1 MDKMNKM
8 NKMDKMKQ
16 IVEIINKYSPYFAIL
31 LTFILSLLFTLIPF
45 WQLTFVAAIFGGFLC
60 TKMKCGA
67 LSAMIGIIFSWG
79 IYIIIGN
86 IRNNTIILFDQLGV
100 LITGSTGL
108 GFWLIMIVL
117 IIGAIIGLLG
127 GFIGSGIRILVELKY
142 FSPKVNKE

>member
-1 MDKMNKM
+1 
-8 NKMDKMKQ
+8 MDKMKQ
-16 IVEIINKYSPYFAIL
+16 SIEFINKYSPYFAIF
-31 LTFILSLLFTLIPF
+31 LTFILSIIFSLIPF

-67 LSAMIGIIFSWG
+67 LSAMIGMIISWG
-79 IYIIIGN
+79 ILIIIGN

-108 GFWLIMIVL
+108 GFWLILIVL

-127 GFIGSGIRILVELKY
+127 GIIGSGIRILVEPK
-142 FSPKVNKE
+142 FSSNETVSE